1 VQLKDVTIARTTI
14 CQQTKGIK
22 PVKVCAACPNRC
34 PRVQTKVQTVVS
46 IQTKNK
52 PRSKKRM
59 TPAQFDAAF
68 LRALRISWNNDERTD
83 NGEMSKG

>member
-1 VQLKDVTIARTTI
+1 
-14 CQQTKGIK
+14 
-22 PVKVCAACPNRC
+22 
-34 PRVQTKVQTVVS
+34 VVS

-68 LRALRISWNNDERTD
+68 LRALRISWTNDERSE
-83 NGEMSKG
+83 NGEVSKG